1 MRPSRVRR
9 AFQRGQSTVEY
20 LIISVLVV
28 IVLINGNPSPVERF
42 FTAIKEAY
50 ARFSYA
56 MSQP

>member
-1 MRPSRVRR
+1 MKRSRARR
-9 AFQRGQSTVEY
+9 ALERGQSTIEY